1 MADLSSCLKFSLFL
15 SLNEWVN
22 LRKYCSSFCLRL
34 TPEAWGI
41 RAGWLCWVWYFEW
54 LFPLILEADA
64 RFLTILVDSWLR
76 KKLTHRQS
84 EWKAHRAL
92 RLLPRSSCLIIMPG
106 VRVTIITSPGWY
118 SCFTKYPFT
127 PHPITY
133 NFPQM
138 SPGWRNWGIPERQR
152 LCFHHW
158 CLSSCLAGQN
168 FQTECSGLHTST
180 LEVQSRLFSCLTLSL

>member
-34 TPEAWGI
+34 TPEAWGM
-41 RAGWLCWVWYFEW
+41 RAGWLCWVCYFEW

-106 VRVTIITSPGWY
+106 VRVTIITRPGWY
-118 SCFTKYPFT
+118 SSAASLNTPSPHTPSLVTSLRCPLAEETGAFLRDRGCALITGVWVAVLLARTSKLNALVFT
-127 PHPITY
+127 PLPWKSH
-133 NFPQM
+133 
-138 SPGWRNWGIPERQR
+138 
-152 LCFHHW
+152 LD
-158 CLSSCLAGQN
+158 
-168 FQTECSGLHTST
+168 
-180 LEVQSRLFSCLTLSL
+180 FSVV

>member
-106 VRVTIITSPGWY
+106 VRVTIITSPGPWEVLPTIHPGILTEY
-118 SCFTKYPFT
+118 DLTSTSETKQWRILSSFPETLLVVEPSSILMIIASGWWKLVTKYFCM
-127 PHPITY
+127 
-133 NFPQM
+133 Q
-138 SPGWRNWGIPERQR
+138 
-152 LCFHHW
+152 
-158 CLSSCLAGQN
+158 
-168 FQTECSGLHTST
+168 
-180 LEVQSRLFSCLTLSL
+180 